1 MRQLISSSLVS
12 ILLVAAAAPA
22 LAQQPKEDP
31 APGMDMKSSN
41 GIMMGRDGMMGG
53 HGQMMMQGMIGGRD
67 CPMMGMMQRGG
78 AAPMHIEGRLAFLVA
93 ELGITDAQKEAW
105 ITYATAL
112 RKNLGGMRSM
122 NVDMMKAMETGNPV
136 DRLNARISAIESRLN
151 ALREMKPALEQFYA
165 TLNADQ
171 KAKADQLLTGM
182 GCMT

>member
-1 MRQLISSSLVS
+1 MIQRFSSSLVL
-12 ILLVAAAAPA
+12 ILCIAAAAPA
-22 LAQQPKEDP
+22 LAQQP
-31 APGMDMKSSN
+31 GMDMK
-41 GIMMGRDGMMGG
+41 GPGAGMMGRGGMMDG
-53 HGQMMMQGMIGGRD
+53 HSEMMPGMMGGRD
-67 CPMMGMMQRGG
+67 CPMMGMMQQGDAG
-78 AAPMHIEGRLAFLVA
+78 PMHIEGRLAFLVA